1 MLPPKIGDGVS
12 AFNCGGVKPDGA
24 SVAAMVTRDAPL
36 QTPSLRPWNA
46 DTFKPLEPDLETKVE
61 EEATGA
67 ATATLI
73 TAEAAARAAMEARGR
88 KRSTA
93 GEKDLRTRRRNTSCE
108 QKLCYEIGFDALR
121 RRGMLGTQ
129 K

>member
-1 MLPPKIGDGVS
+1 
-12 AFNCGGVKPDGA
+12 
-24 SVAAMVTRDAPL
+24 
-36 QTPSLRPWNA
+36 
-46 DTFKPLEPDLETKVE
+46 
-61 EEATGA
+61 
-67 ATATLI
+67 
-73 TAEAAARAAMEARGR
+73 MEARGR